1 MTDKKKPKTI
11 ENIQALSFDLDDTLY
26 DNPPV
31 IKNAFFALYQY
42 LLEHYPNIKKNFNF
56 DEFLSAA
63 YHLKQDQSRISDLT
77 KLRYLHI
84 KQVLNKS
91 GYKQPRLDDAFNV
104 FWQARQRV
112 ELYPG
117 VIEILAQLS
126 RRFPMVSISNGN
138 ACIKAIGIDRFFQT
152 SIMVSDRYKPKP
164 HNSMFLA
171 ACKNL
176 AIQPQQLL
184 HIGDCLE
191 KDINGA
197 HAAGCRS
204 IWLNVHREVV
214 NKTNA
219 DAVIEDLSDLLLPD
233 FF

>member
-1 MTDKKKPKTI
+1 
-11 ENIQALSFDLDDTLY
+11 
-26 DNPPV
+26 
-31 IKNAFFALYQY
+31 
-42 LLEHYPNIKKNFNF
+42 
-56 DEFLSAA
+56 
-63 YHLKQDQSRISDLT
+63 
-77 KLRYLHI
+77 
-84 KQVLNKS
+84 
-91 GYKQPRLDDAFNV
+91 
-104 FWQARQRV
+104 
-112 ELYPG
+112 
-117 VIEILAQLS
+117 
-126 RRFPMVSISNGN
+126 MVSISNGN